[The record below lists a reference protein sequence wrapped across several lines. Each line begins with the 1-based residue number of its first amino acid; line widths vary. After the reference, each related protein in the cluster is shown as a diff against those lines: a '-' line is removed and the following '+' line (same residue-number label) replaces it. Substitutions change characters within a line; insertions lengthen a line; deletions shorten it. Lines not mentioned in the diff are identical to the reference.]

1 MFAIVNVQTR
11 FIQSEFYIFG
21 KALSYKNITDTSI
34 YYTIYVIKP
43 FIIKKQNPDMAWL

>member
-1 MFAIVNVQTR
+1 MKTYKNVLLVMNFTSLEKHYR
-11 FIQSEFYIFG
+11 T
-21 KALSYKNITDTSI
+21 KNITDTSI